1 MSWLINM
8 FIISVISWV
17 AITSMEKL
25 KTITEQSKREKLSLS
40 FGALYIILGLII
52 TFVSIEVHQSAW
64 STNGAFMIGFGIAIP
79 LILRKQQ

>member
-8 FIISVISWV
+8 FFISVITWV
-17 AITSMEKL
+17 AITSTEKL

-40 FGALYIILGLII
+40 FGALYVILGLII

-64 STNGAFMIGFGIAIP
+64 STNDAFMIGFGIAIP

>member
-8 FIISVISWV
+8 FIIFVITWV

-25 KTITEQSKREKLSLS
+25 KTITEQSKRKKLSLS
-40 FGALYIILGLII
+40 FGASYIILGLII
-52 TFVSIEVHQSAW
+52 TFVSIKVHQSAW
-64 STNGAFMIGFGIAIP
+64 STIGALMIGFGIAIP